1 MKKQNNSLDSYAK
14 YSSIA
19 LQMLVIIVIGVGGGV
34 LLDKWIGIKIPVFT
48 ILLSLFSVGTSI
60 YVTIKE
66 FNKKK

>member
-1 MKKQNNSLDSYAK
+1 
-14 YSSIA
+14 
-19 LQMLVIIVIGVGGGV
+19 MLVIIVIGVGGGV